1 MFEYKLSSPC
11 IKTKISSILDT
22 KTTNVSDVEYLLEEI
37 NDILYEAADV
47 CINKR
52 WAG

>member
-1 MFEYKLSSPC
+1 M
-11 IKTKISSILDT
+11 KTKISSILDT

-47 CINKR
+47 CINKKMG
-52 WAG
+52 WIKKEKETED